1 MRNRR
6 NSNIKN
12 IKDYIAPI
20 IIFLVIF
27 FLIYLIFS
35 PSDKKENIKNNTNN
49 QQLQN
54 SQITINFWDENTQV
68 KKITKNNSKENFK
81 NNEKI
86 ITWEWLIVEA
96 WDISFNI
103 PQKAKIWLN
112 TNWKIIYLSNDEIE
126 LDSNNLWLETTDNF
140 KVLTRYAK
148 VNIFKD
154 SIVNVNQNEVSSTIY
169 VLKWKAEVK
178 NLAWVSTFISA
189 GQKIKIKNIEASKKD
204 LDMNMLKE
212 DISPMTFKI
221 DDWFIK
227 HNASIYIDTKENTNS
242 GNLNEDNQESQ
253 SWTTDNKKIENN
265 LWLLNFDNIYDWGS
279 VASSSTN
286 ISWKFADERI
296 AKIII
301 NWKNATINSKNK
313 TFNVIW
319 VDTSKAENDL
329 AIKIYDNQDNILWKY
344 LYLIY
349 YSWAKSGQKNNNF
362 TKVNTKSY
370 PVNDEDFIIS
380 TPSVKNWKTTSSE
393 NTFYG
398 TVKNPNVASVWING
412 YKLKTFNW
420 KTFRYHAY
428 KRFKTLWEWINNYE
442 IKYLDKDWNV
452 ILKKYITIDKISKTK
467 KISQEAKIN

>member
-49 QQLQN
+49 QQIQN

-301 NWKNATINSKNK
+301 NWKNATINSQNK